1 MELLSIWFLTFV
13 VYSFLGWVCETVY
26 CSIGSG
32 KFVNRGF
39 LSGPLCPVYG
49 VGALLV
55 LWLLPKEVENTLSL
69 FLSAVVVTT
78 VLEYFT
84 SVILEK
90 LFHMKWWDY
99 SRYKFQINGRVCLL
113 NSLMFGALAT
123 VLVRFINPEVQKL
136 LRYIPSLALPWIAL
150 VLFLGILLDTFFTV
164 KQLLELKG
172 KLQQMHKLLGE
183 IREKTEMQKLHLQ
196 LSVEEKLSKFK
207 GGDVEPKESV
217 SIRERLS
224 ELNRKLA
231 ELERGKVHTRLL
243 KAFPNLTSSR
253 YGSALER
260 LKERLQIRKRPF

>member
-26 CSIGSG
+26 CSIGSR

-69 FLSAVVVTT
+69 FLSAVLVTT

-113 NSLMFGALAT
+113 NSLMFGAMAT
-123 VLVRFINPEVQKL
+123 VLVRFINPEVQKWL
-136 LRYIPSLALPWIAL
+136 LFIPGEALPWISLAL
-150 VLFLGILLDTFFTV
+150 LAVILLDTFFTV

-172 KLQQMHKLLGE
+172 KLQQMHKLLDE
-183 IREKTEMQKLHLQ
+183 IKEKTEMQKLHFQ
-196 LSVEEKLSKFK
+196 LSVEEKLSKLK

-217 SIRERLS
+217 SIRERLA
-224 ELNRKLA
+224 ELNRRLT
-231 ELERGKVHTRLL
+231 ELERGKIHTRIL
-243 KAFPNLTSSR
+243 KAFPNISSSR
-253 YGSALER
+253 YEGALER
-260 LKERLQIRKRPF
+260 MKERLTTRKKPF